1 MNKITEEELN
11 RKIALHKKWLENN
24 PDGEQLVLTN
34 YDLNCSDLSNSDL
47 SNSNLRGS
55 NLQGSD
61 LRYSDLSNSDLSNSD
76 LRDSDLRGS
85 DFDYSCF
92 PLWCGG
98 SHFLC
103 DIKLIYQLL
112 SHICTLQCEDT
123 EFSEIREK
131 ILPYAKKSHRA
142 TDLGLTK

>member
-1 MNKITEEELN
+1 MNKITKKELD
-11 RKIALHKKWLENN
+11 RKIELHKKWLENN

-34 YDLNCSDLSNSDL
+34 YDLNCSNLRGCD
-47 SNSNLRGS
+47 LRGS
-55 NLQGSD
+55 NLSG
-61 LRYSDLSNSDLSNSD
+61 SD
-76 LRDSDLRGS
+76 LRDSDLRGC

-142 TDLGLTK
+142 TDLGVNKIRSEYMKKL